1 MIFLLFC
8 VLEKIG
14 LEDATKRLKR
24 LKDKCVV
31 YTAYAVAPEVFPVL
45 IT

>member
-14 LEDATKRLKR
+14 LEDATKRLKN
-24 LKDKCVV
+24 KCVV
-31 YTAYAVAPEVFPVL
+31 FTAYAVAPEVFPVL